1 MAWPLSGAWDGA
13 TVADLPAIIAALCR
27 GVNERREACALVT
40 VDFLYG
46 DGTVEKAYPSAADY
60 DGFPVSQLGD
70 LVVQLED
77 QITALA
83 ESGYYSVA
91 FQNNTVYTDIADVLA
106 VNGDDPFT
114 GGAGEQHDA
123 TIWLRMKRC
132 LDVLVFGRFEIG
144 FALDSSEYSY
154 RKSED
159 VGTYTVMADAWA
171 AMLSDT
177 PTVDANG
184 AGNQGLVLWV
194 APILGEWRSTLQDI
208 TWGQSLP
215 AYLGTNWLIIGTLRT
230 NARYTTAAYT
240 IAVNATDCVASAN
253 NSGNAA
259 YQYHKVTIGEAE
271 AAAFPESV
279 NIECVSSET
288 NPASGAATS
297 TMFIYPVTSDST
309 PAFIAYLNQSTILTD
324 QA

>member
-1 MAWPLSGAWDGA
+1 MAWPLGGAWDGA

-132 LDVLVFGRFEIG
+132 LDVLVFGRFEEAMPTYVG
-144 FALDSSEYSY
+144 DDSGRTSV
-154 RKSED
+154 D
-159 VGTYTVMADAWA
+159 VGTYTSLAAAWA
-171 AMLSDT
+171 AMLTDT
-177 PTVDANG
+177 PG
-184 AGNQGLVLWV
+184 AADPDYAAVV
-194 APILGEWRSTLQDI
+194 ARRTYNDPNWTAQLQELSI
-208 TWGQSLP
+208 SHPLP
-215 AYLGTNWLIIGTLRT
+215 AYLGTNWKIV
-230 NARYTTAAYT
+230 
-240 IAVNATDCVASAN
+240 VNATISATYTASAYTMTANGVDKTISAN
-253 NSGNAA
+253 NTGTPNATNVSFA
-259 YQYHKVTIGEAE
+259 TAE
-271 AAAFPESV
+271 DDDGAFPETLEITVTGSESNPFSSDTASV
-279 NIECVSSET
+279 
-288 NPASGAATS
+288 AATV
-297 TMFIYPVTSDST
+297 FLIGQST
-309 PAFIAYLNQSTILTD
+309 PDAVCYLDQTTILTD